1 MSGVRLAVLSL
12 MAALAAAAVLAPS
25 ASAAIGFEWKVN
37 GSKLE
42 AGHSIEFTVNNDSK
56 KFDLSGEV
64 GLAKSLLLSSNV
76 SVEPGAK
83 IIGGKPGKNEETAV
97 FKEVTSDKPANCT
110 ISQNGVVGNVKT
122 SALETEI
129 VEGAAGGVGNNE
141 VDILFRPKTGTTFA
155 TFEYTGSGC
164 SLKGD
169 VFPMTGTVL
178 ALALPQK
185 SEVLKQNLVFEAV
198 TKEYRN
204 SAGEFKKAKLELVK
218 EPAALSGLTLVILNS
233 DQVFGPF

>member
-1 MSGVRLAVLSL
+1 MSRIRLMLLSL
-12 MAALAAAAVLAPS
+12 VAVMAVGAVVTSA

-64 GLAKSLLLSSNV
+64 SLDKSLLLSSNV

-97 FKEVTSDKPANCT
+97 FKEVTADKPANCT
-110 ISQNGVVGNVKT
+110 ISQNGVVGTVKT
-122 SALETEI
+122 TPLETEI
-129 VEGAAGGVGNNE
+129 VEGAVGGVGNNE
-141 VDILFRPKTGTTFA
+141 VDILFRPTTGATFA
-155 TFEYTGSGC
+155 TFEFTGSSC
-164 SLKGD
+164 NLKGT
-169 VFPMTGTVL
+169 VAPVTGTAL

-185 SEVLKQNLVFEAV
+185 SEVLKQNLVFEAI

-204 SAGEFKKAKLELVK
+204 SAGEFKKAKLELAK
-218 EPAALSGLTLVILNS
+218 EPATFTGLSLVILNS